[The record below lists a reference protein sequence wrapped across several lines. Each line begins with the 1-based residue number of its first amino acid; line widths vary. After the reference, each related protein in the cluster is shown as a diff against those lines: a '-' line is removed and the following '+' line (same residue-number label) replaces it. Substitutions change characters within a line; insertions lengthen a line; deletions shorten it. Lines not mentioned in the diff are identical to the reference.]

1 MGEGDHRTLSNV
13 LSPSLKVF
21 GSLSG
26 TLENDSIVS
35 RSETPPS
42 PVGWER
48 AGVREKDSSKTHPLG
63 SPQTTPLRPLTP
75 VWAHLDTV
83 LKVSGKRFLTGQ
95 NNQRNQ
101 CQQMEPKKK
110 LLPSLGDIEREVVA
124 ESREWGRQ
132 RLQQRLQQLA
142 DQNSEV
148 FPPPATK
155 TSKTHAAKRVGRRKT
170 GR

>member
-1 MGEGDHRTLSNV
+1 MAFSALNKHSEQLNANEC
-13 LSPSLKVF
+13 
-21 GSLSG
+21 SG
-26 TLENDSIVS
+26 RI
-35 RSETPPS
+35 
-42 PVGWER
+42 R
-48 AGVREKDSSKTHPLG
+48 AR
-63 SPQTTPLRPLTP
+63 
-75 VWAHLDTV
+75 AHLDTV